1 MAGLAA
7 DDDDVEDDNELTSL
21 SGEAIFKISEFQLL
35 ITPIANRSRMSY
47 NILKLLILVYE
58 FFLGENENR
67 IDKCLHEL
75 NIESNRIESAYV
87 IITVR
92 EI

>member
-1 MAGLAA
+1 
-7 DDDDVEDDNELTSL
+7 
-21 SGEAIFKISEFQLL
+21 
-35 ITPIANRSRMSY
+35 MSY

-58 FFLGENENR
+58 FFLLGENENR